1 MDRKEI
7 IESIEDYEPYARDLP
22 CVTIKSGLILD
33 VIAMLKDQQN
43 VISGL
48 KVINDGLCEAVTE
61 QKQIVRCKDCRWGD
75 WSKNIKGEEMI
86 FCYNGDTG
94 IEDGYLHEPEWFCAE
109 GIAKDTDVLNK
120 FEEGTE

>member
-1 MDRKEI
+1 MDREKI

-33 VIAMLKDQQN
+33 VIALLKDQQN

-61 QKQIVRCKDCRWGD
+61 QKQIVRCKDCKHGVKTATFRYYQNLTWCIQH
-75 WSKNIKGEEMI
+75 SKAHN
-86 FCYNGDTG
+86 D
-94 IEDGYLHEPEWFCAE
+94 DWFCAD
-109 GIAKDTDVLNK
+109 GQKKDGGDNA
-120 FEEGTE
+120 E